1 MKCTNCGT
9 ELTEGAAFCPECGS
23 PVNNRQPE
31 PEATEETKQETV
43 EPEPTETVKEVQPE
57 VVEPTQ
63 AEDAAAEAATDG
75 ETASDAGEET
85 PVTEETP
92 TVTAEV
98 QTETVPAEDGEV
110 PEVEEAPKKKPF
122 YKKPLFY
129 IILVLIL
136 ALLAGGG
143 HFLAKEVIFK
153 DEDDVAK
160 AWENTL
166 DAEFGKNEFYN
177 TLKDFDAEKGISYE
191 IFANLTGKL
200 TTLPNDVS
208 VQINGSS
215 VKGNSNFELLFGASK
230 DGKIDTDDESLLS
243 LKGYSKDKTIV
254 FGTNILGDGLYGL
267 TVDENFAK
275 NFKNS
280 LLGQLLP
287 DDISELFSDFELNDD
302 NTAPQAAYEEFIK
315 TIKGTKKSEKEKIE
329 LDGKTVSV
337 TANTYTIK
345 AADTENFFKKL
356 FDSSSFAAIGDD
368 NFDVS
373 SSDLTLKIFVKGKY
387 VVRIDLEDEDG
398 SGTILF
404 GKNPKDGKITT
415 SFKDKDTSEES
426 KSERTV
432 SASEDEYSVT
442 YKFSTA
448 DGNGFTLDL
457 ISESFNA
464 DEITFT
470 HNKKDGKIKLSFK
483 DGDTEISV
491 DGTIKTDNGL
501 TVEFKDIAGKGIDIN
516 VSLKNE
522 AAAEELPE
530 YTDILKMS
538 ESDFMKVGEDIQ
550 TALAGIIE
558 KMPDILGDE
567 LAKTITDEL
576 SQYLPGLSGDS
587 EYYTSGNY
595 AYFEQSTHP
604 NGLSQEDLQGIY
616 EQCVSVITGG
626 KATAGEKDYSDY
638 LGCYVAVFEQ
648 KIGDVTYHIEKCYA
662 DDTYSEIGAYFC
674 RVVDKNGCAIDIYL
688 DNLKT
693 CEGIYVYL
701 AENADSAIL
710 LCYDGTGVFQTVYTN
725 DEQ

>member
-23 PVNNRQPE
+23 PVNNRQQE
-31 PEATEETKQETV
+31 PEATAETKQETV
-43 EPEPTETVKEVQPE
+43 ANEPAEVAETA
-57 VVEPTQ
+57 Q
-63 AEDAAAEAATDG
+63 AEDVETEVTTEQGATP
-75 ETASDAGEET
+75 ASEEGT
-85 PVTEETP
+85 PATEETP
-92 TVTAEV
+92 TETAEV
-98 QTETVPAEDGEV
+98 PTETVPAADGEI
-110 PEVEEAPKKKPF
+110 PAIEETPKKKPL

-143 HFLAKEVIFK
+143 YFLAKEVIFR

-177 TLKDFDAEKGISYE
+177 ALKDFDAEKGISYE

-215 VKGNSNFELLFGASK
+215 VKGNSNFELMFGASK
-230 DGKIDTDDESLLS
+230 DGKIDTDDETLLS
-243 LKGYSKDKTIV
+243 LKGYSKDNTFV
-254 FGTNILGDGLYGL
+254 LGTNILGDGLYGM
-267 TVDENFAK
+267 TVDENFVK
-275 NFKNS
+275 NFENS
-280 LLGQLLP
+280 LLGQLIP
-287 DDISELFSDFELNDD
+287 DDVSGFFSDFKINNAITDPK
-302 NTAPQAAYEEFIK
+302 TAYEEFIK
-315 TIKGTKKSEKEKIE
+315 SIKDTKKSEKEKIE

-356 FDSSSFAAIGDD
+356 FESSSFAAIGDD

-387 VVRIDLEDEDG
+387 VVRIDLEDENG
-398 SGTILF
+398 GGTIIF
-404 GKNPKDGKITT
+404 GKNPKDEKITA
-415 SFKDKDTSEES
+415 SFKDKDASEET
-426 KSERTV
+426 KFERTV

-442 YKFSTA
+442 YKASTA

-470 HNKKDGKIKLSFK
+470 HNKKDGKIKLSAK
-483 DGDTEISV
+483 DGDTEITV

-567 LAKTITDEL
+567 LAKMITDEL

-626 KATAGEKDYSDY
+626 NATAGVKDYSDY

-674 RVVDKNGCAIDIYL
+674 RVFDKNGCAIDIYL

-701 AENADSAIL
+701 AENADSAIIL
-710 LCYDGTGVFQTVYTN
+710 IYDGTGAFQTVYTN

>member
-23 PVNNRQPE
+23 PVNNRQQE
-31 PEATEETKQETV
+31 PEATAETKQETV
-43 EPEPTETVKEVQPE
+43 ATELSEVAE
-57 VVEPTQ
+57 TAQ
-63 AEDAAAEAATDG
+63 AEDAETEVTTEQGATP
-75 ETASDAGEET
+75 ASEEGT
-85 PVTEETP
+85 PATEETP
-92 TVTAEV
+92 TETAEV
-98 QTETVPAEDGEV
+98 PTETVPAADGEI
-110 PEVEEAPKKKPF
+110 PAIEETPKKKPL

-136 ALLAGGG
+136 ALLACGG
-143 HFLAKEVIFK
+143 HFLAKEVIFR

-160 AWENTL
+160 AIENTL
-166 DAEFGKNEFYN
+166 NAEFGKNEFYN
-177 TLKDFDAEKGISYE
+177 ALKDFDAEKGISYE

-215 VKGNSNFELLFGASK
+215 VKGNSNFELMFGASK
-230 DGKIDTDDESLLS
+230 DGKIDTDDETLLS
-243 LKGYSKDKTIV
+243 LKGYSKDKTFV
-254 FGTNILGDGLYGL
+254 LGTNILGDGLYGM
-267 TVDENFAK
+267 TVDENFVK
-275 NFKNS
+275 NFENS
-280 LLGQLLP
+280 LLGQLIP
-287 DDISELFSDFELNDD
+287 DDVSGLFSDFKINNVITDPK
-302 NTAPQAAYEEFIK
+302 TAYEEFIK
-315 TIKGTKKSEKEKIE
+315 SIKDTKKSEKEKIE

-356 FDSSSFAAIGDD
+356 FESSSFAAIGDD
-368 NFDVS
+368 NFDIS
-373 SSDLTLKIFVKGKY
+373 SSDLTLKVFVKGKY

-398 SGTILF
+398 CGTIIF
-404 GKNPKDGKITT
+404 GKNPKDGRITA

-426 KSERTV
+426 KIERTV
-432 SASEDEYSVT
+432 SSSEDEYSVT
-442 YKFSTA
+442 YKASTA
-448 DGNGFTLDL
+448 DGNGFTFDL

-470 HNKKDGKIKLSFK
+470 HNKKDGKIKLSAK
-483 DGDTEISV
+483 DGDTEITV

-522 AAAEELPE
+522 ATAEELPE

-567 LAKTITDEL
+567 LAKTITDGL

-626 KATAGEKDYSDY
+626 NATAGVKDYSDY

-688 DNLKT
+688 DNLKI

-701 AENADSAIL
+701 AENADSAIIL
-710 LCYDGTGVFQTVYTN
+710 IYDGTGAFQTVYTN

>member
-23 PVNNRQPE
+23 PVNNRQQE
-31 PEATEETKQETV
+31 PEATAETKQETV
-43 EPEPTETVKEVQPE
+43 ANEPAEAVTEK
-57 VVEPTQ
+57 VESAQ
-63 AEDAAAEAATDG
+63 AEDAAAEAATYEG
-75 ETASDAGEET
+75 TKSDAGEEV

-92 TVTAEV
+92 TETAEV
-98 QTETVPAEDGEV
+98 PTETVPAADGEI
-110 PEVEEAPKKKPF
+110 PAIEETPKKKPL

-143 HFLAKEVIFK
+143 YFLAKEVIFR

-160 AWENTL
+160 AWKNTL

-177 TLKDFDAEKGISYE
+177 ALKDFDAEKGISYE

-215 VKGNSNFELLFGASK
+215 VKGNSNFELMFGASK
-230 DGKIDTDDESLLS
+230 DGKIDTDDETLLS
-243 LKGYSKDKTIV
+243 LKGYSKDNTFV
-254 FGTNILGDGLYGL
+254 LGTNILGDGLYGM
-267 TVDENFAK
+267 TVDENFVK
-275 NFKNS
+275 NFENS
-280 LLGQLLP
+280 LLGQLIP
-287 DDISELFSDFELNDD
+287 DDVSGLFSDFKINNAITDPK
-302 NTAPQAAYEEFIK
+302 TAYEEFIK
-315 TIKGTKKSEKEKIE
+315 SIKDTKKSEKEKIE

-356 FDSSSFAAIGDD
+356 FESSSFAAIGDD

-387 VVRIDLEDEDG
+387 VVRIDLEDENG
-398 SGTILF
+398 GGTIIF
-404 GKNPKDGKITT
+404 GKNPKDGKITA
-415 SFKDKDTSEES
+415 SFKDKDASEET
-426 KSERTV
+426 KFERTV

-442 YKFSTA
+442 YKASTA

-470 HNKKDGKIKLSFK
+470 HNKKDGKIKLSAK
-483 DGDTEISV
+483 DGDTEITV

-567 LAKTITDEL
+567 LAKMITDEL

-626 KATAGEKDYSDY
+626 NATAGVKDYSDY

-674 RVVDKNGCAIDIYL
+674 RVFDKNGCAIDIYL

-701 AENADSAIL
+701 AENANSAIIL
-710 LCYDGTGVFQTVYTN
+710 IYDGTGAFQTVYTN

>member
-31 PEATEETKQETV
+31 PEATAETKQETV
-43 EPEPTETVKEVQPE
+43 AAEPTEVAETEQTENAATEV
-57 VVEPTQ
+57 T
-63 AEDAAAEAATDG
+63 AEQGATFAAEA
-75 ETASDAGEET
+75 ET
-85 PVTEETP
+85 PATEETP

-98 QTETVPAEDGEV
+98 PTETAPAEDGEV
-110 PEVEEAPKKKPF
+110 PEVEAAPKKKPL

-177 TLKDFDAEKGISYE
+177 ALKDFDAEKGISYE

-215 VKGNSNFELLFGASK
+215 VKGNSNFELMFGASK
-230 DGKIDTDDESLLS
+230 DGKIDTDDETLLS
-243 LKGYSKDKTIV
+243 LKGYSKDKTFV
-254 FGTNILGDGLYGL
+254 LGTNILGDGLYGM

-275 NFKNS
+275 NFENS
-280 LLGQLLP
+280 LLGQLIP
-287 DDISELFSDFELNDD
+287 DDISGLLSDFEINNDIAD
-302 NTAPQAAYEEFIK
+302 PQAAYEDFIK
-315 TIKGTKKSEKEKIE
+315 TIKDTKKSEKEKIE

-337 TANTYTIK
+337 TVNTYTIK

-356 FDSSSFAAIGDD
+356 FESSSFAAIGDD

-373 SSDLTLKIFVKGKY
+373 SSDLTLKLFVKGKY

-398 SGTILF
+398 CGTIIF
-404 GKNPKDGKITT
+404 GKNPKDGRITA

-426 KSERTV
+426 KIERTV

-442 YKFSTA
+442 YKASTA

-483 DGDTEISV
+483 DGDTEITV

-501 TVEFKDIAGKGIDIN
+501 TVEFKDIAGKGVDIN

-538 ESDFMKVGEDIQ
+538 ESDFMKVGEKAQ

-558 KMPDILGDE
+558 KMPDILGEE
-567 LAKTITDEL
+567 LAKMITDEL

-626 KATAGEKDYSDY
+626 KATAGVKDYSDY

-648 KIGDVTYHIEKCYA
+648 KIGDVTYHIEKCYE
-662 DDTYSEIGAYFC
+662 DDNYGEIRAYFC
-674 RVVDKNGCAIDIYL
+674 RIVDKNGAAIDIYL
-688 DNLKT
+688 DNLKI
-693 CEGIYVYL
+693 CKGIYVYL
-701 AENADSAIL
+701 AESADSAIIL
-710 LCYDGTGVFQTVYTN
+710 AYDGTGAFQDVYTN